1 MKKLLS
7 LVLAL
12 ALTLSLGSVALAN
25 SDPAMQEIIF
35 ALQNE
40 PDGIDPS
47 VTNNSFASPFMA
59 NCFEGLVTYD
69 TVTGDLIGGGRA

>member
-12 ALTLSLGSVALAN
+12 ALTLSVGSVALAN

-40 PDGIDPS
+40 PTASTP
-47 VTNNSFASPFMA
+47 ASPTTPSPPPSWLTA
-59 NCFEGLVTYD
+59 S
-69 TVTGDLIGGGRA
+69 RAW